1 MEVLHDTT
9 TPAVSMIQFQ
19 QQEHKDENKNKTGQ
33 LGGTRAGIGGS
44 RRTFAPDI
52 RLHLHECVPEDRTDP
67 TG

>member
-1 MEVLHDTT
+1 MEVLHDNT

-19 QQEHKDENKNKTGQ
+19 QQKHKDQNKNKTGQ

-52 RLHLHECVPEDRTDP
+52 RLHLHECVPEGRTDP